1 MATAPI
7 GLSRRP
13 QILLW
18 LVVLLLAGIGWV
30 ITVIQ
35 SRGMRGMAD
44 MPGMTM
50 GPDPAMVYL
59 PLWVSMMAAMM
70 FPSVVPMVS
79 MFAAVGR
86 HKRSTGGSAVPT
98 WVFLAG
104 YLAVWS
110 LFGVGAYLLSL
121 VVPAVGMAAPG
132 LRSNSP
138 LIGGIVLVLAGLYQW
153 SPLKG
158 ACLRHCRSPLG
169 FLLQSWRDGYGG
181 AVTMG
186 FTHGAYCAGC
196 CWGLMVVLFAVGLM
210 NLGWMV
216 LLAAV
221 IFAEKI
227 IRHGPLIGK
236 IAGLGLIL
244 YGLAVLAAPLLG
256 RPAGMSPM

>member
-1 MATAPI
+1 M
-7 GLSRRP
+7 
-13 QILLW
+13 
-18 LVVLLLAGIGWV
+18 LLLAGAGWA

-44 MPGMTM
+44 MPGMAS

-59 PLWVSMMAAMM
+59 PLWVSMMVAMM

-79 MFAAVGR
+79 IFATMGR
-86 HKRSTGGSAVPT
+86 HKRNAGGSAVPT

-104 YLAVWS
+104 YLAIWT

-132 LRSNSP
+132 LQTHSP
-138 LIGGIVLVLAGLYQW
+138 LIGGMVLVLAGLYQW

-158 ACLRHCRSPLG
+158 VCLRHCRSPLG
-169 FLLQSWRDGYGG
+169 FLLQSWRDGYRG
-181 AVTMG
+181 AFIMG
-186 FTHGAYCAGC
+186 FTHGAYCTGC

-227 IRHGPLIGK
+227 VRYGPLIGRA
-236 IAGLGLIL
+236 AGLGLIL
-244 YGLAVLAAPLLG
+244 YGLATLAAPLLG
-256 RPAGMSPM
+256 RPAGMPPM